1 MTQVLFC
8 VLASFGLCDT
18 SNGELVLSVPLSF
31 SPLIVTLDIHAVL
44 FCFFP
49 FLFICEQSQ
58 ELSHSDTDAFDVL
71 PLTGVCVW
79 LVGC

>member
-18 SNGELVLSVPLSF
+18 SSGELVLSVPLSF
-31 SPLIVTLDIHAVL
+31 SPAIVTLDIHSV
-44 FCFFP
+44 F

-71 PLTGVCVW
+71 PLAGGVCVARW
-79 LVGC
+79 LLNRHP